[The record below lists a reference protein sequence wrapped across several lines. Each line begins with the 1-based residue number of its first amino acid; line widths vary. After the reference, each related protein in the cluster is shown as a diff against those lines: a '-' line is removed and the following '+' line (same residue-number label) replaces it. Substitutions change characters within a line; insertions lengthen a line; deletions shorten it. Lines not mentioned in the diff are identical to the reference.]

1 MKTTLANKKISTPFQ
16 QALDMVE
23 QLPESDQE
31 ALVEVIR
38 SRLIERRRTEI
49 AIHARETLQAFR
61 EGRAKYGTLE
71 DLKEDLLSQP

>member
-1 MKTTLANKKISTPFQ
+1 MKVVHMNNKPSTPFQ
-16 QALDMVE
+16 QALETVE
-23 QLPESDQE
+23 RLPESDQE

-38 SRLIERRRTEI
+38 ARLIEHRRTEI

-71 DLKEDLLSQP
+71 DLKEDLLS

>member
-1 MKTTLANKKISTPFQ
+1 MKVAHVNNKPSTPFQ
-16 QALDMVE
+16 RALETVE
-23 QLPESDQE
+23 RLPESDQE

-38 SRLIERRRTEI
+38 ARLIEHRRTEI

-71 DLKEDLLSQP
+71 DLKEDLLS